1 MAKKMELIVD
11 KVDPVTGKGIR
22 IDLMIERSA
31 GEPTLILMG
40 GKYAHENWA
49 KLRELSETALRY
61 LDHPNLV
68 DRDY

>member
-1 MAKKMELIVD
+1 MTKKMKLSID
-11 KVDPVTGKGIR
+11 KVDPITGKGIR

-31 GEPTLILMG
+31 GNPIHILMG
-40 GKYAHENWA
+40 GKHAHENWA